1 MIEYQNKW
9 GDRNYTI
16 SKTNKQ
22 LIADWYRDKF
32 FLYDNRVV
40 EGDETRSLLHLTE
53 NVIMQYGADVLLL
66 DNLMTALDL
75 EPGQAFDKYDRQSV
89 FVKKLTRMAL
99 KYNVLILLVAHK
111 RKNNFSTNE
120 NDEISG
126 SGDIS
131 NLATVTIAYEK
142 DKELQEGQRRLKVS
156 KNRLFGRVETKGYV
170 LDFDEKS
177 KRIYGPGDDLCV
189 DYGWDIVGDGFM
201 NISSHEEVPF

>member
-1 MIEYQNKW
+1 M
-9 GDRNYTI
+9 
-16 SKTNKQ
+16 
-22 LIADWYRDKF
+22 
-32 FLYDNRVV
+32 

-189 DYGWDIVGDGFM
+189 DYGWDIVGDG
-201 NISSHEEVPF
+201 